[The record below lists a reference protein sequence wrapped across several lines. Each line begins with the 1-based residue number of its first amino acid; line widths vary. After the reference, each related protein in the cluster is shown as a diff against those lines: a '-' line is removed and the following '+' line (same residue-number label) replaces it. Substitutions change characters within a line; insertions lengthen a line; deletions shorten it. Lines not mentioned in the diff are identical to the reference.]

1 MAIKATPVLVVW
13 VFLIIETITSYFYLF
28 LLEIQVVWKNEQ
40 CTQEL
45 ILALVVV
52 GLVLHVNCF
61 CKPVVIVKSV
71 TGC

>member
-13 VFLIIETITSYFYLF
+13 GFLIIEIITSYFYLF

-61 CKPVVIVKSV
+61 RKPMVIVKSV